1 MISPEEIIFIARR
14 KNGEKKDLRER
25 VSVKRERLHISI
37 SHEHLRSWKRLQTGG
52 GGHIRM
58 RTIPIAPWA
67 SWFHILHHPF
77 WGLPVKYQVFGR
89 QQVILNSWKVQFD
102 NVQSWCKISNKWDLS
117 VLGRWEEGKKV
128 SRNRLHRQKWICRSA
143 LGTRWTRFVRSN
155 KHSCNYPLSHF
166 FFFLFLPRN
175 LLLVSAGMRVQI
187 SRVI

>member
-1 MISPEEIIFIARR
+1 MISPEEILSIARR

-77 WGLPVKYQVFGR
+77 WGLAVKYQVFKR

-102 NVQSWCKISNKWDLS
+102 NAQSWCKISNKLDLS
-117 VLGRWEEGKKV
+117 VLGRWEEGKK
-128 SRNRLHRQKWICRSA
+128 SISQSIASSKINLPLCAWDS
-143 LGTRWTRFVRSN
+143 LTRFVRSN

-175 LLLVSAGMRVQI
+175 LLLVSAGMRAQI